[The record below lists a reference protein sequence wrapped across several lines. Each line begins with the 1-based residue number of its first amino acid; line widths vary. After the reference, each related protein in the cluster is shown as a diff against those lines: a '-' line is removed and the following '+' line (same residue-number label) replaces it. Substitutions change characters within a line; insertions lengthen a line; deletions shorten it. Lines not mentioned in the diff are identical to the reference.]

1 MEQEELAKVAMEVI
15 LHAGNARNLCR
26 DAAVKISKKQLNGV
40 KEKLDE
46 ADKEIVLAH
55 KAQTDLLHS
64 EARGQKV
71 EMTVLLSHAQ
81 DTLMNTES
89 EKFLIDT
96 FYNYVKE
103 N

>member
-26 DAAVKISKKQLNGV
+26 DAAVKEQ
-40 KEKLDE
+40 LDE